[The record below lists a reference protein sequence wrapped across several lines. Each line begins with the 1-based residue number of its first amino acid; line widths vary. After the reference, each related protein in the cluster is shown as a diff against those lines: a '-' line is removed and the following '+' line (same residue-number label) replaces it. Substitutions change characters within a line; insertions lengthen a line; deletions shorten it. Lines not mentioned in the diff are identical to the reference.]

1 MKRYKMKQED
11 IKKLEKYLV
20 KMSKQNDKKKVN

>member
-11 IKKLEKYLV
+11 IKKIEKYIV
-20 KMSKQNDKKKVN
+20 KMSQQNDKKKVN